1 MSGVSLPTFSFIS
14 KSLTVKK
21 GFPNGLVGEESA
33 YSAGDT
39 GDASSVPG
47 SVRFPRGGNGNPLQ
61 YPCLENSMDR
71 GAWQALVHRVSKRQT
86 RLID

>member
-47 SVRFPRGGNGNPLQ
+47 SERSPAEGHGNPLQ
-61 YPCLENSMDR
+61 YSCLKSLMDR
-71 GAWQALVHRVSKRQT
+71 GAWRAAVQ
-86 RLID
+86 